1 MKNKGTYQKGLS
13 AEEQVCALY
22 QQRHKAVLKR
32 HRYKTPYGE
41 IDLILETDDT
51 IYFVEVKMRRTTTQ
65 AALSLRPAQ
74 QMRLAQAI
82 LHFSAD
88 YPDLQT
94 KVFQFDVA
102 LVDANTHIEVIEN
115 VILNSDGHRL

>member
-1 MKNKGTYQKGLS
+1 LKNKGTYQKGLS
-13 AEEQVCALY
+13 SEEQVSALY
-22 QQRHKAVLKR
+22 QQRHKAVLKH

-41 IDLILETDDT
+41 IDLILETDDK

-88 YPDLQT
+88 YPALQT

-115 VILNSDGHRL
+115 VILNSDGHTL